1 MRVMVEVLPE
11 ELPPG
16 SLAMAAEFEDAPVHL
31 SGLAD
36 SGLEVDEEYPAMVLP
51 GAGGADGG
59 DLARFALTA
68 EPSFH
73 SADVSALVRGVVP
86 DGAEG
91 EEVVASLNDRDQVK
105 GVFSDPTIA
114 PFVTC
119 ADDAAVGTEEDV
131 ARRLGCDQLLAQG
144 FDGSGVPVAVVDTG
158 INLERVAAAG
168 HHNPLD
174 AFSGF
179 TPLGVLGLSGQHPVN
194 HGTMCAFDVGIAAPK
209 ATLLDH
215 AVLLSETK
223 GNSAMEGLLSDAVR
237 SFSLLRAKLESMPRD
252 GRSLVISNSWGL
264 YSPAWDFPTDHPAN
278 YTDNPRHPFNLI
290 VASLEA
296 AGADILFAAGNCGVE
311 CPVGKCAF
319 PERPIVGANSHPDAI
334 SVAGVTV
341 RQERVGYSSQGP
353 GRLSKAKPD
362 LAAYTHFFGSGV
374 YPTDSGTSAACPVLA
389 GVVAAIRTRFSASQL
404 TPVQL
409 RSLLFRT
416 ATDVGGQGFDYDNG
430 WGVVEPLKM
439 VQALAGA
446 SAGSTI
452 E

>member
-11 ELPPG
+11 EPGGG
-16 SLAMAAEFEDAPVHL
+16 SLAMAAEFEEAPVHL
-31 SGLAD
+31 GALAD
-36 SGLEVDEEYPAMVLP
+36 TGFEVDEEYPAMVLP

-73 SADVSALVRGVVP
+73 PADVSALVRGVIP

-91 EEVVASLNDRDQVK
+91 EEVVASLSGRDQVK
-105 GVFSDPTIA
+105 GVFSDPVIA

-119 ADDAAVGTEEDV
+119 AGDPAVGTAEDV
-131 ARRLGCDQLLAQG
+131 AQVLGCDELLEHG
-144 FDGSGVPVAVVDTG
+144 FDGSGVSVAVVDTG
-158 INLERVAAAG
+158 INLERVTAAG

-179 TPLGVLGLSGQHPVN
+179 TPLGVLGLSGQHPVD
-194 HGTMCAFDVGIAAPK
+194 HGSMCAFDVGIAAPE

-215 AVLLSETK
+215 AVLLSKTK

-237 SFSLLRAKLESMPRD
+237 SFSMLRAKLESMPQE
-252 GRSLVISNSWGL
+252 GRALVISNSWGL
-264 YSPAWDFPTDHPAN
+264 YSPTWDFPTDHPSN

-290 VASLEA
+290 VSSLEA

-311 CPVGKCAF
+311 CPVDRCGF
-319 PERPIVGANSHPDAI
+319 SERPIVGANSHPDVI

-353 GRLSKAKPD
+353 GRLAKGKPD

-389 GVVAAIRTRFSASQL
+389 GVVAAIRTRFTASQL

-416 ATDVGGQGFDYDNG
+416 ATDVGGLGFDYDNG
-430 WGVVEPLKM
+430 WGIVEPPKM
-439 VQALAGA
+439 VQALA
-446 SAGSTI
+446 
-452 E
+452 